1 MPTTEK
7 HLAPQHR
14 CQPCDANP
22 EQLPRTRSAASW
34 CVTVPGCFPAAASG
48 GVGSAPAKCGCWL
61 PNHEHTKSPT
71 HSQRRP
77 FPSCQFAA
85 GGYRDLQTQP
95 HTAMTTTIRCAGP
108 NRLAQ
113 DSSLGGTG
121 STLSQ
126 FTYAAGGNLTQGGRV
141 GGLLAI
147 TDASQGSHFC
157 AYDGNGN
164 VAALV
169 KADGAGLTAQYEY
182 GPFGE
187 LLRATGPMAKANPFR
202 FSTKYQD
209 DESDLLYYGYRY
221 YNPNTGR
228 WPNRDPLEEQGGRNL
243 YGFIHNN
250 PLTVVDADGLAEFP
264 RIPTTPSFPTI
275 PTIPSFPWPHPL
287 PPPTKPPTAPPS
299 LPCLLQISLP
309 SLCLFN
315 PFHAGSVNFVGFNQ
329 SALNNFRVFPETGT
343 TMTTPSSGWNSKVD
357 GFWWRNSRQWFKI
370 PDHCHCTITATP
382 TADLPSAFK
391 AECCCNACVHA
402 GLTAYRDW
410 KNDPRPTKPDFYPD
424 EPPTN
429 HGTDYPFEN
438 EQ

>member
-1 MPTTEK
+1 
-7 HLAPQHR
+7 
-14 CQPCDANP
+14 
-22 EQLPRTRSAASW
+22 
-34 CVTVPGCFPAAASG
+34 
-48 GVGSAPAKCGCWL
+48 
-61 PNHEHTKSPT
+61 
-71 HSQRRP
+71 
-77 FPSCQFAA
+77 
-85 GGYRDLQTQP
+85 
-95 HTAMTTTIRCAGP
+95 MTTTIRCAGP

-141 GGLLAI
+141 GGLLVI
-147 TDASQGSHFC
+147 TDTSQGSHFC

-164 VAALV
+164 VTALV
-169 KADGAGLTAQYEY
+169 KADGSGPTAQYEY
-182 GPFGE
+182 GRFGE

-382 TADLPSAFK
+382 TAGLPSAFK

-410 KNDPRPTKPDFYPD
+410 KNDPRPTKPGFYPD